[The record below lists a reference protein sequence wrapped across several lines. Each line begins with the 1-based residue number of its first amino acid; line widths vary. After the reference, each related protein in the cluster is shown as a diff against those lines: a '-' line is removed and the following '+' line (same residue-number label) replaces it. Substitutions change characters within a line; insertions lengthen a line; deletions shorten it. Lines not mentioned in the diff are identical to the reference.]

1 MNSKML
7 WMDVR
12 VCTVKLCA
20 GYVNIFCKTGFWKA
34 PVQGFFV
41 HRRDIIQTVRLEF
54 FQSVQNYFRHTLF
67 FCFRVFGSIQV
78 NVWPICFKCGI
89 MGWKKNNNQK
99 IYIQPSAKYVQF
111 VHSYNV
117 QCSVVDPDTVGSWT
131 SWTCLIRIRNN
142 LPGSDLRHR
151 ILYI

>member
-1 MNSKML
+1 MKSKML

-54 FQSVQNYFRHTLF
+54 FFNLSRIISGTLYFSVSEYTAA
-67 FCFRVFGSIQV
+67 S
-78 NVWPICFKCGI
+78 K
-89 MGWKKNNNQK
+89 
-99 IYIQPSAKYVQF
+99 
-111 VHSYNV
+111 
-117 QCSVVDPDTVGSWT
+117 
-131 SWTCLIRIRNN
+131 
-142 LPGSDLRHR
+142 
-151 ILYI
+151 

>member
-54 FQSVQNYFRHTLF
+54 FSICPELF
-67 FCFRVFGSIQV
+67 PAHFIFLFSSI
-78 NVWPICFKCGI
+78 
-89 MGWKKNNNQK
+89 
-99 IYIQPSAKYVQF
+99 
-111 VHSYNV
+111 
-117 QCSVVDPDTVGSWT
+117 
-131 SWTCLIRIRNN
+131 R
-142 LPGSDLRHR
+142 
-151 ILYI
+151 